1 MKAEH
6 FKKVQEIANNISSCI
21 KSLKLYQPGHKT
33 IDEMISRLF
42 GFFRFLEEIEIL
54 ELEIDSE
61 GLKWEGRILLSSK
74 EAEQDFLFRLY
85 KDGIRL
91 IVFHQGLKK
100 EELMKFLELFNKSIQ
115 RDQDLATLFWE
126 ENFQS
131 IKFSQVEAFH
141 SFFKR
146 DTLEEEKFLEKEVL
160 KWISKMKEKELCS
173 PNDINVKDEE
183 CENFEMRFEPLDFKE
198 FEDAKEN
205 AMQILISNLLQS
217 LNSENIE
224 VVQNSAKNLRLL
236 EKILLESADLKILA
250 ELINLLDEN
259 SPIKEVSELKK
270 HLLSEDTLKNLAS
283 SIFLK
288 ETPSSKSLG
297 FFLNALNDDVAPY
310 FLYFIFERNKGIL
323 KPLYFNLSI
332 FRPNVFIGFLNLIE
346 TKDGIEILNSLKS
359 FSDEI
364 KFEIFKT
371 NNISY
376 QMEVLKKLEKPNK
389 EIIEIALKS
398 QEKDLRILSLALI
411 LRFRLEEF
419 LDYLAEEISKENFL
433 KKDFDEKEKWII
445 TTAILGKDKCEPFF
459 LSFFERKSTILN
471 PNIEELKIFSAKAL
485 KILGTEKALPYLERE
500 EKRFSSSPKLKES
513 CKKAIEEIKRRKNIK
528 WKL

>member
-33 IDEMISRLF
+33 IDEMVSRLF
-42 GFFRFLEEIEIL
+42 GFFSFLEEIKML
-54 ELEIDSE
+54 EFEIDSE
-61 GLKWEGRILLSSK
+61 GLKWEGRILLSAK

-100 EELMKFLELFNKSIQ
+100 EELMRFLELFNKSIQ
-115 RDQDLATLFWE
+115 RDQDISTLFWE

-146 DTLEEEKFLEKEVL
+146 DTLEEEKYLENEVL
-160 KWISKMKEKELCS
+160 KWISKMKEKDLFS
-173 PNDINVKDEE
+173 PIDIKVKEEE
-183 CENFEMRFEPLDFKE
+183 CENFETRLEPLDFKE
-198 FEDAKEN
+198 FENAKEN
-205 AMQILISNLLQS
+205 AMQILISNLLKS

-224 VVQNSAKNLRLL
+224 VVQNSAINLRLL
-236 EKILLESADLKILA
+236 EKILLESADLEILT

-259 SPIKEVSELKK
+259 SSIKEVRELKK
-270 HLLSEDTLKNLAS
+270 HLLSEDTLRNLVS
-283 SIFLK
+283 SLFLK
-288 ETPSSKSLG
+288 EIPSLKSLG
-297 FFLNALNDDVAPY
+297 FFLNVLNDDVAPY
-310 FLYFIFERNKGIL
+310 FLYFIFERKKETL

-332 FRPNVFIGFLNLIE
+332 FRPNVLVKFLNLIE
-346 TKDGIEILNSLKS
+346 KKDGLEILNSFKS
-359 FSDEI
+359 FSDEM
-364 KFEIFKT
+364 KFEIFKS
-371 NNISY
+371 NNIFY

-398 QEKDLRILSLALI
+398 QDKDLRILSLKLI
-411 LRFRLEEF
+411 LRFKLEEF
-419 LDYLAEEISKENFL
+419 LDYLVEEILKENFL
-433 KKDFDEKEKWII
+433 KKDFEEKEKWIN
-445 TTAILGKDKCEPFF
+445 TTAILGKNKLEPFF

-471 PNIEELKIFSAKAL
+471 PSIEEQKIFSSKAL

-500 EKRFSSSPKLKES
+500 VRKFSSSPKLRKF

-528 WKL
+528 